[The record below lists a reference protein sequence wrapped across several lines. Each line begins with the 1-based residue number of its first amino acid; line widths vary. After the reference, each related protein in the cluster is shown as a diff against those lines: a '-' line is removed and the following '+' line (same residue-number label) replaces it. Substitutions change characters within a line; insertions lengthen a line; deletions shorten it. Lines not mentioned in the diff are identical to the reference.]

1 MYVLLCSMELSVVK
15 IGNSK
20 GIRLP
25 KTVLDQYGILDVVE
39 VVLEPNGIVLRPS
52 VNPRAGWD
60 AAFQR
65 ARLAGSD
72 EGQLLPDVFE
82 DEAFDL

>member
-1 MYVLLCSMELSVVK
+1 MELSVVK

-25 KTVLDQYGILDVVE
+25 NTVLYQYGISEVVE
-39 VVLEPNGIVLRPS
+39 VVLEPNGIVLRRPAG
-52 VNPRAGWD
+52 PRAGWD

-72 EGQLLPDVFE
+72 EGLLLPDVFE